1 MNLDQAELAL
11 IEARNIALCAWGNR
25 LLDEGLTADDPA
37 FAAKLIKYAR
47 ELEAW
52 RISAMARICR
62 VVEAVLIERGDAPM
76 Q

>member
-1 MNLDQAELAL
+1 MTLDQAELIL
-11 IEARNIALCAWGNR
+11 IEARNVALTAWGNR
-25 LLDEGLTADDPA
+25 LLDGVAHPT

-52 RISAMARICR
+52 RISAMTRICR
-62 VVEAVLIERGDAPM
+62 VVEAALIERGDAPM

>member
-1 MNLDQAELAL
+1 MTLGEADDAL
-11 IEARNIALCAWGNR
+11 RQARNNALCAWGNR
-25 LLDEGLTADDPA
+25 LLDGGLTLDDPA

-52 RISAMARICR
+52 RISAMTGICR
-62 VVEAVLIERGDAPM
+62 VVEAALIERDDVPI